1 MEKRTPKLNLVSNIV
16 NNSHRLKGRE
26 ALQLIGS

>member
-1 MEKRTPKLNLVSNIV
+1 MEKKTPKLNLVRNIV

-26 ALQLIGS
+26 TLQRK